1 MSKDP
6 AFLFYSQDFF
16 TGVAT
21 LTNEQVGKYIRLL
34 CLQHQK
40 GLLTEKDMLFI
51 CGSYDED
58 IFCKFKQDS
67 DGKYFNVRLRKE
79 VDKRFEYSKSRSKNR
94 SSSKSDTNQ
103 NNDSNHMIN
112 ICSTYD
118 NHMENENENE
128 IIEDRIR
135 GLGKRK
141 GGYEYPNLEQVKS
154 YFLDNGYSEQSAV
167 KAFNYYSVA
176 GWKDSNGKQ
185 VRNWKQ
191 KMQSV
196 WFKDE
201 NKKPSGSSSIVF
213 PR

>member
-1 MSKDP
+1 MAKDP

-40 GLLTEKDMLFI
+40 GLLTEKDMIFI

-67 DGKYFNVRLRKE
+67 DGKYFNVRLCKE

-94 SSSKSDTNQ
+94 TSSKSDINK

-112 ICSTYD
+112 ICSTYV

-128 IIEDRIR
+128 IIENRI
-135 GLGKRK
+135 GGPGGRK
-141 GGYEYPNLEQVKS
+141 GGYEYPNLDQVKS
-154 YFLDNGYSEQSAV
+154 YFLENGYSEQSAV

-201 NKKPSGSSSIVF
+201 NKKQSGSSSIVF

>member
-1 MSKDP
+1 MAKDP

-51 CGSYDED
+51 CESYDED
-58 IFCKFKQDS
+58 IFCKFKKDS

-79 VDKRFEYSKSRSKNR
+79 VEKRFEYSKSRSKNR
-94 SSSKSDTNQ
+94 TSSKSDNNK
-103 NNDSNHMIN
+103 NNDNNHMID
-112 ICSTYD
+112 ICSTYVQ
-118 NHMENENENE
+118 HMENENEIE
-128 IIEDRIR
+128 IVENRI
-135 GLGKRK
+135 GGPGGRK
-141 GGYEYPNLEQVKS
+141 GGYEYPNLDQVKS
-154 YFLDNGYSEQSAV
+154 YFIENGYSEQSAV
-167 KAFNYYSVA
+167 KAFNYYSVD

-201 NKKPSGSSSIVF
+201 NKKQSGSSSIVF